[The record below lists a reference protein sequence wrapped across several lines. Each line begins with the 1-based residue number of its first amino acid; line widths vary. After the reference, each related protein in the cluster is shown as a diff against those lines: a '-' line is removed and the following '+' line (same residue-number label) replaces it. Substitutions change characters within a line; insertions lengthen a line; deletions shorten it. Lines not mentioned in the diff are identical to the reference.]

1 RVSVHSSREDVPMRP
16 FLLVT
21 AVLAAGYA
29 TAAVAQNPAPAK
41 KGGIKLADVVGTWD
55 VKSVMGPK
63 DSVVVTSV
71 VTATADGKGW
81 TIKLASRDPIP
92 VRVVAV
98 GGDSVV
104 TEAGPYESILRPGQ
118 MVTTHNV
125 GHYKGDTMTGTVE
138 ARYASGNVLRG
149 TSTGTRRK

>member
-1 RVSVHSSREDVPMRP
+1 MRP
-16 FLLVT
+16 FLLV
-21 AVLAAGYA
+21 AAALAAGYA

-41 KGGIKLADVVGTWD
+41 KGGIKQSEVAGTWD
-55 VKSVMGPK
+55 LKSVMGPK

-81 TIKLASRDPIP
+81 TIKLANRDPIP

-104 TEAGPYESILRPGQ
+104 TDAGPYESILRPGQ
-118 MVTTHNV
+118 MVTTHQV
-125 GHYKGDTMTGTVE
+125 GHYKSDTMTGTVE
-138 ARYASGNVLRG
+138 AHYASGDVIRLKVA
-149 TSTGTRRK
+149 GTRRK